1 MGFLN
6 FSSKKKEAGF
16 SGQVIAG
23 ETIKKPTDGSSPY
36 ENVSS
41 GDTAMDDTSAVKDR
55 SVKINI
61 TRDDAGCKYAYENDA
76 AVFNSV
82 SRKDNIINNG
92 FVVKTIDPDDEKL
105 KEGKLFLENRIA
117 QLGLQDRVS
126 SMITNKATYGFSV
139 TKVLIKGRDIIGLV
153 DISSDEC
160 VPIRDLN
167 TGMLGGES
175 GKGLD
180 PNSSKEVA
188 IIQKGNTIVYDA
200 TGESTTTE
208 KYFYFAN
215 EEIISMGNNDRGMYK
230 GVSDVMRSIRYV
242 EIKKT
247 LENVVDI
254 IARRFGPQIWVTVG
268 NENHNLS
275 DVDIPSTYLRDG
287 DGNLVDPD
295 LARKN
300 YKSAAMTAINTEI
313 QQWVDGDSLVQ
324 LAEYGVS
331 ASVINPSSKVFPYR
345 EYIELMA
352 DFIKTTILGL
362 DTPGRVDVT
371 SGEMQ
376 DKLTRDIRDS
386 AIRERNN
393 IMDVL
398 TLMLF
403 NPILEANGYEIG
415 TIFVEFE
422 ELDMMD
428 EERDARIEE
437 LKSKA
442 IYNYMKGG
450 FTKPPDFLIKKWG
463 LTEEDVASIITQT
476 EQKEELKEEKEEN
489 PDDPAVKK
497 KIDDLNRGR

>member
-16 SGQVIAG
+16 SAQVIAG
-23 ETIKKPTDGSSPY
+23 EVIKKSTDGSSPY
-36 ENVSS
+36 ENISS
-41 GDTAMDDTSAVKDR
+41 GDISMDDTTAVKDR

-61 TRDDAGCKYAYENDA
+61 TRDDAGCKYAYENDG
-76 AVFNSV
+76 AVFNSI

-126 SMITNKATYGFSV
+126 SMIVNKSTYGFSV
-139 TKVLIKGRDIIGLV
+139 TKKITKGRDIIGLV

-160 VPIRDLN
+160 TPIRDLN
-167 TGMLGGES
+167 TGMLGGKGS
-175 GKGLD
+175 KGLD
-180 PNSSKEVA
+180 PSSNKEVA
-188 IIQKGNTIVYDA
+188 IIQEGNEITYGSL
-200 TGESTTTE
+200 GESTTII

-215 EEIISMGNNDRGMYK
+215 EEIISIGNNDRGMYK
-230 GVSDVMRSIRYV
+230 GVSDVMRALRYV

-275 DVDIPSTYLRDG
+275 DVDIPSSYLRDS

-300 YKSAAMTAINTEI
+300 FKSAAMTAINTEI

-324 LAEYGVS
+324 LAEFGVS

-352 DFIKTTILGL
+352 DFIKTAILGL

-386 AIRERNN
+386 AIKERKK
-393 IMDVL
+393 IIDIL
-398 TLMLF
+398 TSKLF
-403 NPILEANGYEIG
+403 NPILEANGYKIG
-415 TIFVEFE
+415 TIYVEFE

-428 EERDARIEE
+428 EERDAKIEE
-437 LKSKA
+437 IKSKT

-450 FTKPPDFLIKKWG
+450 LIKPPEFLTKKWG
-463 LTEEDVASIITQT
+463 FTEEDVKTIMTQT
-476 EQKEELKEEKEEN
+476 EQKDELNEEKKEN